1 MKTTYSHLF
10 DGDHCAVTLLAEIG
24 RADTSTITALAHTD
38 RGNVIV
44 GHVAFPDLAAMR
56 VISLVRDNA
65 SNGSDTLTDLEF
77 WSPMMGGRI
86 SKINKDILNQVE
98 EGSFA

>member
-10 DGDHCAVTLLAEIG
+10 DGDHCALTLIAEIG
-24 RADTSTITALAHTD
+24 KADTSAITALAHTN
-38 RGNVIV
+38 RGNIIV

-56 VISLVRDNA
+56 VIALVRDNA
-65 SNGSDTLTDLEF
+65 SDNSDTLTDLAF
-77 WSPMMGGRI
+77 WSPMMGGKI